1 MKSKVVSLFSV
12 TVLIISLFAFL
23 PQSKASAVENNE
35 GNDYPIVLVHGLGG
49 WGEGEFL
56 GYNYWGG
63 LKDVPAY
70 LENLGHETFV
80 ASVSP
85 VASNYDRSV
94 ELYYYI
100 KGGTVDYGAAHANQ
114 HGHERFGRT
123 YEGVYPEW
131 DADHPVHL
139 VGHSMGGLTTRGLVD
154 LLVDGSQEEREYHQA
169 HPEEEMSSLF
179 EGDKSWVHS
188 VTSIATP
195 HNGST
200 YADDENRIISL
211 VKDLVIS
218 VGAVSGIAEE
228 NIVYDFKLDH
238 WGIRR
243 EPGESFNS
251 YLSKVINSKVWESTD
266 ISAYDLSTPGAV
278 VLNEKVET
286 KSDVYYFSYTGQTS
300 KKELLTGYH
309 IPSVYTLPFLYQ
321 PTSFLGKFKRTN
333 PNDGPIIDKTWWPND
348 GLVSTVSSFYP
359 FEQPAK
365 AYNGVPE
372 KGKWNYY
379 PIKSNWDHMD
389 FIGIL
394 SLSSKTKAFDV
405 YPLYKEIA
413 ENVHSLEE

>member
-1 MKSKVVSLFSV
+1 MKSKLLNLLLV
-12 TVLIISLFAFL
+12 TGLVISLFAFL
-23 PQSKASAVENNE
+23 PQGKVSAEDNR

-63 LKDVPAY
+63 LKDVPEY
-70 LENLGHETFV
+70 LENLGHQTFV

-100 KGGTVDYGAAHANQ
+100 KGGTVDYGASHAAQ
-114 HGHERFGRT
+114 HGHSRYGRT

-154 LLVDGSQEEREYHQA
+154 LLEDGSPEERDYHLA
-169 HPEEEMSSLF
+169 HPNERMSTLF
-179 EGDKSWVHS
+179 EGNKSWVHS

-200 YADDENRIISL
+200 YADDENRIISF
-211 VKDLVIS
+211 VKDLIINVASVTGIS
-218 VGAVSGIAEE
+218 QQ
-228 NIVYDFKLDH
+228 NLVYDFKLDH

-251 YLSKVINSKVWESTD
+251 YLSKVINSKIWESTD
-266 ISAYDLSTPGAV
+266 ISAYDLSTPGAA
-278 VLNEKVET
+278 VLNQKVDT

-300 KKELLTGYH
+300 KKSLLTGQH
-309 IPSVYTLPFLYQ
+309 IPSAYTHLFLHQ
-321 PTSFLGKFKRTN
+321 PTSFLGKFSRTN
-333 PNDGPIIDKTWWPND
+333 PQDGPIIDKSWWPND
-348 GLVSTVSSFYP
+348 GLVSTISSFSP
-359 FEQPAK
+359 FGQPAK
-365 AYNGVPE
+365 AYNGVAE

-379 PIKSNWDHMD
+379 PIKSNWDHID

-394 SLSSKTKAFDV
+394 SLSSKTPAFDV